1 MTLFIMKPFLTTL
14 ILARSFAKTL
24 SLNILLS
31 GKTGRLFALVAAV
44 LLLSACSSNENY
56 LNANTLPPIAVP
68 EGLDKQALGE
78 IYAVPEGDGRLATG
92 ELRKPLPPSL
102 SSAQVLTEPR
112 IQSFAGK
119 SWLVVPKEASATWS
133 QLIIYMQSR
142 KITSVKQDVYS
153 ASIETGWVTEA
164 AESGTGLRYQLRLEP
179 GLQPELTEIHAVNIK
194 GDPST
199 SIIPAS
205 QWPAQS
211 ESIAHEEWL
220 LKQIAKAMSNQQ
232 AVGDSLI
239 ASSISFPAKLIS
251 TSVDGEPVLEVS
263 MGAEQIYAVIIDS
276 VKAGAFTLY
285 EQNPAH
291 TVAYINK
298 ATKTKDK
305 KKKFTEKVTGFLGDI
320 VTAKFMDDKGASASL
335 EDILS
340 RLPNENEV
348 NSLFPNQVKVPTSG
362 TLSSLSGYL
371 LVQRTIAD
379 NKQRIYIRDGYG
391 RLLSSSQSK
400 LLLDTLKKQLF

>member
-1 MTLFIMKPFLTTL
+1 V
-14 ILARSFAKTL
+14 
-24 SLNILLS
+24 
-31 GKTGRLFALVAAV
+31 LFALIAAV

-102 SSAQVLTEPR
+102 SSTQVLTEPR
-112 IQSFAGK
+112 VKSFAGK

-142 KITSVKQDVYS
+142 KIASVKQDVYS

-164 AESGTGLRYQLRLEP
+164 AEVGTGLRYQLRLEP
-179 GLQPELTEIHAVNIK
+179 GLQPGLTEIHAVNIK
-194 GDPST
+194 GDSNT
-199 SIIPAS
+199 SISPSS
-205 QWPAQS
+205 QWPEQS
-211 ESIAHEEWL
+211 DSVVHERWL
-220 LKQIAKAMSNQQ
+220 LKQIAKAMANQR

-239 ASSISFPAKLIS
+239 ASFISFPAKVIS
-251 TSVDGEPVLEVS
+251 TSVNGEPVLEIS
-263 MGAEQIYAVIIDS
+263 MSAEQTYSVIVES
-276 VKAGAFTLY
+276 TKVGAFTLY
-285 EQNPAH
+285 EQSPAH

-298 ATKTKDK
+298 AKKAK
-305 KKKFTEKVTGFLGDI
+305 GEKKKFTEKVTSFLGDI
-320 VTAKFMDDKGASASL
+320 VTAKFMDNKGASASL
-335 EDILS
+335 KDILS

-348 NSLFPNQVKVPTSG
+348 NNLFPNQVKVPASG

-371 LVQRTIAD
+371 LVQRNIDD

-391 RLLSSSQSK
+391 RRLSSSAAK
-400 LLLDTLKKQLF
+400 VLLNTLKEQLF